1 MPPEVALKEVTGA
14 LSRVL
19 EAEWVQAWWERRPEE
34 GPALQSQCVRRQDL
48 IRSKKEHGEEEESLR
63 EMAGVGEGVRGQAP
77 RKGCGFSAAGC
88 WPQGKGPLSEAQ
100 AKPNPAGQA
109 ISVQTQ

>member
-1 MPPEVALKEVTGA
+1 MA
-14 LSRVL
+14 
-19 EAEWVQAWWERRPEE
+19 EA
-34 GPALQSQCVRRQDL
+34 
-48 IRSKKEHGEEEESLR
+48 
-63 EMAGVGEGVRGQAP
+63 GEGVRGQAP

-88 WPQGKGPLSEAQ
+88 WPQGKEPLSEAQ